1 MSLLT
6 EMNPRYFSFNFMC
19 MYTYTYSTIIWKDFK
34 NKENELLLESL
45 FYDATRPLK
54 SKQE

>member
-19 MYTYTYSTIIWKDFK
+19 MHTYTYSTIIWKDLK

-45 FYDATRPLK
+45 FYDATGPLK